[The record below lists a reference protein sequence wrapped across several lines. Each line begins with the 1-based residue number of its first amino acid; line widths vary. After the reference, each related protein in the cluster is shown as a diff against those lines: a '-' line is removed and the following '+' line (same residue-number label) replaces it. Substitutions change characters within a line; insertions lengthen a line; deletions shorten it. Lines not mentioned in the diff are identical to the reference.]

1 MNLENYIS
9 FFRHKPVMRS
19 YISGETHCLPSGRRR
34 REPVCKYRIAS
45 GIQHLY
51 SIDPS
56 QHNDTSV
63 RSSVKTTEGLESH
76 GSGSSQT
83 PECIPGRPERLPVPR
98 GVEDKCGDNI
108 LIKIKPIVAFLGR
121 KRFLPFYIKL
131 SKEENHA

>member
-1 MNLENYIS
+1 MKRTACHPAGEGVN
-9 FFRHKPVMRS
+9 RPVS
-19 YISGETHCLPSGRRR
+19 IGLLP
-34 REPVCKYRIAS
+34 V
-45 GIQHLY
+45 Y

-63 RSSVKTTEGLESH
+63 RSSVRTTEGLDSH

-108 LIKIKPIVAFLGR
+108 LIEIKPIVAFLGR